1 MIEWWSI
8 ASVLLSLAAGLWLV
22 QWIAAKRAWPV
33 EWSRKLIHVT
43 MGSVCAIFPWIFHQ
57 PVSVWITALGSV
69 LMVFAVRVVPVLRR
83 GMGAGLLSVSRVS
96 FGDLLFAPAVA
107 AVFQWSDGR
116 WAHYLI
122 PVLLLTLADAAGALV
137 GVRYGIH
144 QYQARTGKK
153 TIEGSCAFFI
163 AAFAVVSSV
172 DYFLGEQTLI
182 SSLLVAFILACLTMM
197 VEAVADRGFD
207 NLTIPVAGYFLYD
220 QLHRKTDEFLMW
232 QVVVLVLLLLLLGIF
247 HRKTTL
253 TGGALQAAILLAYGC
268 HALGDWRMMLPLLL
282 VFAVHLWTTHRY
294 KIASSLQHG
303 LSIIVALSLP
313 ALLCLIAYQRDR
325 IDLASCHWAMVTIA
339 GTHIGLMARATVH
352 RLKLKQSLMAAFVK
366 GMLCVLILLA
376 SMSLKIT
383 YSSLGLFCGLLF
395 FALFMHEFSLRR
407 FDADGKWILCERSLW
422 CVLTSFT
429 LAMI

>member
-1 MIEWWSI
+1 MIEWLPI
-8 ASVLLSLAAGLWLV
+8 VTILLALAAGLWSV
-22 QWIAAKRAWPV
+22 HWIAAKRAWPV
-33 EWSRKLIHVT
+33 EWSRKVIHVT
-43 MGSVCAIFPWIFHQ
+43 MGSVCAIFPWIFQ
-57 PVSVWITALGSV
+57 EPISVWITALGSV

-83 GMGAGLLSVSRVS
+83 GMGDGLLSISRVS

-107 AVFQWSDGR
+107 AVFYWSDDR

-153 TIEGSCAFFI
+153 TIEGSSAFFV
-163 AAFAVVSSV
+163 AAFAVVASV
-172 DYFLGEQTLI
+172 DFFFNGQTLV

-220 QLHRKTDEFLMW
+220 QLHQKADDFLAW
-232 QVVVLVLLLLLLGIF
+232 QIVVLVLLLVLLGIC

-268 HALGDWRMMLPLLL
+268 YALGDWRMMLPLLL

-294 KIASSLQHG
+294 QIASSLQHG
-303 LSIIVALSLP
+303 LSIIAALSVP
-313 ALLCLIAYQRDR
+313 TLLCLIAYQRDR
-325 IDLASCHWAMVTIA
+325 IDLASCHAAMVAIA
-339 GTHIGLMARATVH
+339 GTHICLMTRATVY
-352 RLKLKQSLMAAFVK
+352 RLKLSQFIGWAFVK
-366 GMLCVLILLA
+366 GLCCVLILIA
-376 SMSLKIT
+376 SMSLTIPYQT
-383 YSSLGLFCGLLF
+383 LGIFCGLLLGC
-395 FALFMHEFSLRR
+395 LFMHEFSLRR
-407 FDADGKWILCERSLW
+407 FNADGKWILYERSLW
-422 CVLTSFT
+422 CVLISFIMAI
-429 LAMI
+429 L

>member
-1 MIEWWSI
+1 MIEWLPI
-8 ASVLLSLAAGLWLV
+8 VSVLLALAVGLWSV
-22 QWIAAKRAWPV
+22 HWIAAKRAWPV
-33 EWSRKLIHVT
+33 EWSRKVIHVT
-43 MGSVCAIFPWIFHQ
+43 MGSVCAIFPWIFQ
-57 PVSVWITALGSV
+57 EPISVWITALGSV

-83 GMGAGLLSVSRVS
+83 GMGDGLLSISRVS

-107 AVFQWSDGR
+107 AVFYWSDDR

-153 TIEGSCAFFI
+153 TIEGSSAFFV
-163 AAFAVVSSV
+163 AAFAVVASV
-172 DYFLGEQTLI
+172 DFFFGGQTLV

-220 QLHRKTDEFLMW
+220 QLHQKADDFLYW
-232 QVVVLVLLLLLLGIF
+232 QILVLLLLLVLLGIC

-282 VFAVHLWTTHRY
+282 VFAMHLWTTHRY
-294 KIASSLQHG
+294 QIASSLQHG
-303 LSIIVALSLP
+303 LSIIAALSVP
-313 ALLCLIAYQRDR
+313 TLLCLIAYQRDR
-325 IDLASCHWAMVTIA
+325 IDLASCHTAMVAIA
-339 GTHIGLMARATVH
+339 GTHICLMTRATVY
-352 RLKLKQSLMAAFVK
+352 RLKLSQFIGWAFVK
-366 GMLCVLILLA
+366 GLCCVLILIA
-376 SMSLKIT
+376 SMSLMIPYQT
-383 YSSLGLFCGLLF
+383 LGIFCGLLLGC
-395 FALFMHEFSLRR
+395 LFMHEFSLRR
-407 FDADGKWILCERSLW
+407 FNADGKWILYERSLW
-422 CVLTSFT
+422 CVLISFIMAI
-429 LAMI
+429 L